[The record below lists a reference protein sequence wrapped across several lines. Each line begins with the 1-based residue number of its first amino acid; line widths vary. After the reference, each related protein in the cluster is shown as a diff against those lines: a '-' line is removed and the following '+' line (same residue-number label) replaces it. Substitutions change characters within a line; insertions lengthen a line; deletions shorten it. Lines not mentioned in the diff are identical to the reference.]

1 MANILINNKTL
12 KPLSEVKQN
21 NSYYANMENLKGN
34 LTIIEHIGLE
44 AVAVEL
50 YLQLCLQYYDII
62 DRNEAMTSVKDGF
75 IVHTQYT
82 KTKKPYT
89 TLNISEA
96 EIPYN
101 DGIIHHI
108 ALFDNHTIY
117 ICIYNEESEDFTEY
131 ALLI

>member
-12 KPLSEVKQN
+12 KPLTELIEN
-21 NSYYANMENLKGN
+21 NSYYVNMKNLKNG
-34 LTIIEHIGLE
+34 LTTVEYIGLE
-44 AVAVEL
+44 AVAVGL
-50 YLQLCLQYYDII
+50 YLQLRLQYFDII

-96 EIPYN
+96 EIPCG
-101 DGIIHHI
+101 DGIIHSI

-117 ICIYNEESEDFTEY
+117 ISVYNEESEDFTEY